1 MKMLSAGGEMAG
13 ITNKPGN
20 KFQLITV
27 SALRCKQ
34 LIDGAKPKIEIT
46 AKKWATIAREEV
58 RRGLIKFTMRSD
70 KEGEQSPE

>member
-1 MKMLSAGGEMAG
+1 MAA
-13 ITNKPGN
+13 ITNKPEN

-34 LIDGAKPKIEIT
+34 LIDGAKPKAEIT
-46 AKKWATIAREEV
+46 ARKWTTIAKEEV
-58 RRGLIKFTMRSD
+58 KRGLIKFSLLND

>member
-1 MKMLSAGGEMAG
+1 MAA

-34 LIDGAKPKIEIT
+34 LIDGAKPKADIT
-46 AKKWATIAREEV
+46 ARKWTTIAKEEV
-58 RRGLIKFTMRSD
+58 KRGLIKFALLND
-70 KEGEQSPE
+70 KEGEQPPE